1 MVRPAMSKRD
11 KEQPSELATAAEA
24 LETELR
30 RFEDFSEQFQKHPLN
45 TEKNL
50 ERASR
55 LLQEVAALDE
65 RLRTRVS
72 DLVAAITKARDRQGK
87 QAESIQQHALVLEQR
102 VEVFK
107 QLLTR
112 YGALG
117 QSAAELNAQ
126 VQQFAARRSEAR
138 TPEQSAHLAVDLQA
152 LLERMGQ
159 LATEAQSVAE
169 AANAQDFSDVARQ
182 ADGLRQQLQ
191 AARNKLSLLTKE
203 LPEA

>member
-1 MVRPAMSKRD
+1 MSKRD

-24 LETELR
+24 LESELR

-65 RLRTRVS
+65 RLRSRVS
-72 DLVAAITKARDRQGK
+72 ELVAAITKARDRQGK

-126 VQQFAARRSEAR
+126 VQAFAARRSEAR

-159 LATEAQSVAE
+159 LASEAQSVAE

>member
-1 MVRPAMSKRD
+1 MSKRD